1 MCHCKLTENPKNE
14 NQDTRHHHDL
24 NIVLLHAHITWKEVR
39 SNSKRKKSTNMERK
53 NQKYIMCKNEKYF
66 EQNSPRF
73 SCAKTTRESRS
84 KELKE
89 DDHHHSHPQRRPRV
103 QGAPAWRRKCHLL
116 SDIVFLVFRFC
127 CFMIKCCLVDDDVP
141 LSVRREPAE
150 GGDLPHHQH
159 TP

>member
-1 MCHCKLTENPKNE
+1 MLQFYSLVFVLRCSILQLEVGVKGSLLKFLCHCKLTENPKNE

-53 NQKYIMCKNEKYF
+53 NQKYIMCKNDKYF

-73 SCAKTTRESRS
+73 SCKETIRESRS

-103 QGAPAWRRKCHLL
+103 QGAPA
-116 SDIVFLVFRFC
+116 
-127 CFMIKCCLVDDDVP
+127 
-141 LSVRREPAE
+141 
-150 GGDLPHHQH
+150 
-159 TP
+159 